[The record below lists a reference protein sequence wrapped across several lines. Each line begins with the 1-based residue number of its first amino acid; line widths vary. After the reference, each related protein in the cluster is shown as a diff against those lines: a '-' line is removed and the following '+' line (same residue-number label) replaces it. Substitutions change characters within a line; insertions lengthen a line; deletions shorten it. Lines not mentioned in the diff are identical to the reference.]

1 MSKNMAGYGVT
12 HTDDKHAIIIT
23 TNRNRIPSSEEE
35 TIVNY

>member
-1 MSKNMAGYGVT
+1 MSKNMAGYGLT
-12 HTDDKHAIIIT
+12 HKDVKDAIIIT